1 MRKPLFF
8 LLAAGLLT
16 FASCDSPQEN
26 RQEETEDRAEETADE
41 LEDAAEETADETE
54 DAVEDVE
61 RH

>member
-1 MRKPLFF
+1 MKKSLFF
-8 LLAAGLLT
+8 LLAAGLFT

-41 LEDAAEETADETE
+41 IEDAAEEAADETE
-54 DAVEDVE
+54 DAIEE